1 MAVRGIPRPLHDGC
15 AEHPSSPPCMMAVR
29 GTPHPLHD
37 RCAGHPPAPAWWSSG
52 ASPGPCMM
60 AVRGIPHPLHDPAA
74 SACWRVGGL
83 LGGASLSLNPQPF
96 PQSLTQAATLQPQGR
111 RAPALPLALQSSPTC
126 LDCLTGVPVREGPS
140 LSSVNDGSPDH
151 AKGAGQ
157 AKAGGRRTRETQD
170 SPVGSSSTR
179 RAV

>member
-1 MAVRGIPRPLHDGC
+1 MV
-15 AEHPSSPPCMMAVR
+15 
-29 GTPHPLHD
+29 
-37 RCAGHPPAPAWWSSG
+37 
-52 ASPGPCMM
+52 
-60 AVRGIPHPLHDPAA
+60 VRGIPHPLHDPAA

-83 LGGASLSLNPQPF
+83 LDGASLSLNPQPF

-151 AKGAGQ
+151 AMAP
-157 AKAGGRRTRETQD
+157 GRRKQKGEELARHRIRQSGARRSD
-170 SPVGSSSTR
+170 VPFKLPVLVSTEFVTWFEVR
-179 RAV
+179 PLPELSWPWVANPVLRTLEP